1 MPLFRYILSLGLM
14 LCLSVPAYGQVQRLH
29 PETGEAILAS
39 ETASLS
45 LLREGI
51 AAGTFQSRS
60 GDDLTLI
67 KHLAAG
73 ETRGIAVVGEVLYR
87 SNGGYFEALDVSDP
101 AAPVLL
107 SRILAEQSVV
117 QDVQVVG
124 DLAYVVSARS
134 NFPDGAGLRI
144 VDVSDPANLTVIG
157 EALGQTAFGVAVSG
171 DYAYVGA
178 ATAGF
183 SVYDVSDSAAPTRV
197 TTLPVSGASVLKVAV
212 DGTTAYISGGNAGFR
227 TVDITDP
234 ESPGVLGSFATTDFA
249 TNVAYADGAAY
260 VLSNGFGL
268 TVLDVTDPAMPA
280 QVGTFEIPSSQVRGI
295 QLDGATAFI
304 TSQAGLVVL
313 DVTDPAAITEIGSVP
328 FDNTGSGQSVV
339 RVGDTAYVGNRFDG
353 VRVIDVASLA
363 APEEIA
369 LIQNGGFSFK
379 VHVDGD
385 YAYVSDLIGEYRII
399 DISDPENAEI
409 IGRAD
414 ALPNTSGSDVRD
426 GIAYVVDRTG
436 APGTGLTRFDV
447 SDPTSPVAVD
457 TFTTGSQSFGI
468 DLAGDVAFIANGFFQ
483 FISVDIAEPGDFS
496 ILDTFNP
503 NSNTFDVQVRDDV
516 AYVATFGGGLVTVD
530 VADPAAMAQLS
541 TNVVGGFLSSVTL
554 DGDRAYLADG
564 QVGLNVV
571 DVSDPTM
578 PQSLGTG
585 AIAGIASGAAY
596 SQGFAYIADEGF
608 GLRQYDVTD
617 PANPV
622 ETSAVISSD
631 RMTDVD
637 AQGDLVVA
645 VDAGGGVYLFRARDN
660 TPSGIASV
668 DPEELSITVE
678 EGDVETATLTLS
690 NTGAGPLA
698 YTVSVADAD
707 PASPAP
713 SPAFASVRAGAEA
726 LAAFDG
732 SDMPASQTGAASVA
746 SHHGGIVADPSFEAG
761 RVTTFWTPTNP
772 AYLGGNPIFG
782 PLANPAAPPARTGD
796 WYVIL
801 GSGTGNGPLST
812 GIEQDVTVTAGD
824 YTLALWLLAGDNAGS
839 TSEFYIEFDGE
850 ELFRIGLDEIVG
862 SVYGEEYGL
871 VEVPVTVAADGAYT
885 LSFLQ
890 ENDGTAPDPDF
901 INFFIDDVSLTPAPP
916 GLAVT
921 VSPESGAV
929 DADGSEELTV
939 TVDASDLE
947 PGVYAYEITI
957 STDSFDTPMLTVPL
971 TVEVLPTVANE
982 GDAASTVFALEPAYP
997 NPFAGSTTI
1006 RYALPEAARVTVEV
1020 YDAVGRRVAV
1030 LVDGE
1035 MPAGSHEA
1043 EWNAA
1048 SMASGIYLYRMTAD
1062 DFTKTLKVSLVR

>member
-1 MPLFRYILSLGLM
+1 MSLFRYLFTLGLL
-14 LCLSVPAYGQVQRLH
+14 LCLAVPSQAQTQHLH
-29 PETGEAILAS
+29 PETGEAIIAP
-39 ETASLS
+39 ETAPHA
-45 LLREGI
+45 LLRDG
-51 AAGTFQSRS
+51 AATGAFRSRS
-60 GDDLTLI
+60 GDDLTLL

-73 ETRGIAVVGEVLYR
+73 ETRGIAVIGDVLYR

-117 QDVQVVG
+117 QDVQIVG

-144 VDVSDPANLTVIG
+144 VDISDPAALTVVG

-178 ATAGF
+178 STAGL
-183 SVYDVSDSAAPTRV
+183 SVYDVSDPAAPTRV
-197 TTLPVSGASVLKVAV
+197 TTLAVSGASVLKVAV

-234 ESPGVLGSFATTDFA
+234 ESPAVLGSFATTGFA
-249 TNVAYADGAAY
+249 TNVAYADGLAY

-268 TVLDVTDPAMPA
+268 AVLDVTDPAMPA
-280 QVGTFEIPSSQVRGI
+280 QVGTFGIASSQVRGI
-295 QLDGATAFI
+295 QLDGTTAFV

-313 DVTDPAAITEIGSVP
+313 DITDPAAITEVGFLA

-339 RVGDTAYVGNRFDG
+339 RVGDAAYVGNRFDG

-369 LIQNGGFSFK
+369 VIQNGGFSFK

-385 YAYVSDLIGEYRII
+385 YAYVADLIGEYRII

-409 IGRAD
+409 VGRAD
-414 ALPNTSGSDVRD
+414 AIPNTSDSDVRD

-447 SDPTSPVAVD
+447 SDPTSPVALD

-483 FISVDIAEPGDFS
+483 FISVDISEPGDFS
-496 ILDTFNP
+496 ILDNFNP
-503 NSNTFDVQVRDDV
+503 NSNAFDVQVREDV
-516 AYVATFGGGLVTVD
+516 AYVANFGGGLVTVD
-530 VADPAAMAQLS
+530 VSDPAAMTQL
-541 TNVVGGFLSSVTL
+541 NANMVGGFLSSVVL
-554 DGDRAYLADG
+554 DGNRAYLADG

-571 DVSDPTM
+571 DVADPTM

-585 AIAGIASGAAY
+585 SIAGIASGVAY

-617 PANPV
+617 PSSPV

-637 AQGDLVVA
+637 AQGDLIVA

-668 DPEELSITVE
+668 DPEELSLTVE
-678 EGDVETATLTLS
+678 EGASETATLTLS

-698 YTVSVADAD
+698 YTVSVAEVD
-707 PASPAP
+707 PASPASP
-713 SPAFASVRAGAEA
+713 SALAPIRAGAEA

-732 SDMPASQTGAASVA
+732 SSVPASQTGGVSVA
-746 SHHGGIVADPSFEAG
+746 SQRGGGIVADPSFEAG

-772 AYLGGNPIFG
+772 GYLGGNPIFG
-782 PLANPAAPPARTGD
+782 PAAGGPALARTGE
-796 WYVIL
+796 WYAIL
-801 GSGTGNGPLST
+801 GSGNGPLAT
-812 GIEQDVTVTAGD
+812 GIEQDLTLTAGD
-824 YTLALWLLAGDNAGS
+824 YTVAFWLLAGDNPGA
-839 TSEFYIEFDGE
+839 TSEFFVEFDGA
-850 ELFRIGLDEIVG
+850 ELVRFDFDDIFG
-862 SVYGEEYGL
+862 SVYDGEYGL
-871 VEVPVTVAADGAYT
+871 VELPVTVAADGEYT

-890 ENDGTAPDPDF
+890 ENDGSGPDPDF
-901 INFFIDDVSLTPAPP
+901 INFFIDDVSVTPAPLGP
-916 GLAVT
+916 AVT
-921 VSPESGAV
+921 VSPESGTV
-929 DADGSEELTV
+929 GADGSESLTV

-947 PGVYAYEITI
+947 PGMYAYEITI
-957 STDSFDTPMLTVPL
+957 STNSSETPTLTVPL

-982 GDAASTVFALEPAYP
+982 GEAIPTAFALEPAYP
-997 NPFAGSTTI
+997 NPFAGATTI

-1035 MPAGSHEA
+1035 VAAGSYAA
-1043 EWNAA
+1043 EWDAA
-1048 SMASGIYLYRMTAD
+1048 SMANGVYLYRMQAG